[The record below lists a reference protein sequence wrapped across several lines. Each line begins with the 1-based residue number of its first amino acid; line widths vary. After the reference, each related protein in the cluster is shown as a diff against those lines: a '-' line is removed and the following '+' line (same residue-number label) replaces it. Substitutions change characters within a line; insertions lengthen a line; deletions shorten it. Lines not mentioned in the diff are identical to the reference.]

1 MIRLKAKYLKTN
13 FKNGDFRIISW
24 CLIGDSVPTGLT
36 LSPYLTFSSKGQDS
50 YLVEGETYELEVKEI
65 SCDPKYGSCVE
76 IVSVPSMSQLD
87 ITKLTQEESFQIL
100 MDCTSSEKIA
110 HNILN
115 AYPNFI
121 EKVLTEGQESIDLS
135 LIHGVG
141 KSYLNSYTR
150 TLTERYKYYSML
162 QNLKDYEI
170 TISDCKILISK
181 FTTEENTI
189 KALEENPYK
198 VLIGILDRKFENADK
213 LIMSIRP
220 ELKHNENRCAYLI
233 LSVLEESENN
243 GDTYTDANDLY
254 FYILNEYTIAKD
266 LEDLIVPVVTS
277 NELFYYDENTKRV
290 AIASTYNGE
299 CMIAEL
305 VREKTQNP
313 HKLNI
318 DWHKYTNVDG
328 FELTEEQ
335 SELLKSVCEYDIIL
349 LSGKAGCVDADTEYF
364 NGVKW
369 KKISEYTDG
378 DNVLQ
383 FDTITKNATLTQPI
397 RYIKEPCDKMYHFE
411 TKYGLDQ
418 TLSPDHIMLIDHST
432 RQGKHWYNTLTA
444 EEFKRQQELGLF
456 NPTYNKFPTT
466 FNYNGNGIDLTDNEI
481 KIMCAVICDGTF
493 NNNLSENAPTYKKC
507 RFHIKKDRKKES
519 LRKLFIESNIWWEE
533 KKSSTNG
540 YTDFYI
546 IAPRKEKIFSS
557 YWYNCNFHQLQVICN
572 NILQWDGYINTTK
585 KGTVKRSFSTTI
597 KETADFIQ
605 FAFSACGYRS
615 YINIDDRRGNKY
627 TMNNKK
633 YEHKSITY
641 EVTFT
646 NRILPTISGQKD
658 ETPTIIE
665 TVKPIDGY
673 KYCFQVPTEHLVLRR
688 NNKIFITHNCGKT
701 SSVKALV
708 KLMEDNCLSYSL
720 LAPTGAAALRL
731 SAQTN
736 RKASTIHRK
745 CLKDQEIDSDV
756 IIIDEMSMVGL
767 DVFIMML
774 NCVTNSKA
782 KFVLCGDMY
791 QLPSISKGCVFSDL
805 IESHKVPTAELTKV
819 FRYDTSGGAFVG
831 ENVRQGKAFFDSDRV
846 KVKDNILTISG
857 NYKFIESNEIFDEI
871 IKEYARLR
879 RIYKEDE
886 IMILSPYNKGDCG
899 TYRLNECIENEY
911 NAPKANEL
919 SLSYKR
925 DGVNIVFRKGS
936 RVVNTKNDYKALP
949 LESWNEI
956 CNSNGIL
963 TEDDVPVTQLFNGQ
977 IGTVREVQE
986 KYLVC
991 QFDEELIVI
1000 PKNKINTLLLARAIS
1015 THRSQGGEWKSV
1027 INVVSEM
1034 HSRLLSKQL
1043 LYVSDTRAKEFH
1055 CDIGD
1060 TKTFNQSLLVD
1071 VIEIRATWL
1080 KDLLKGENNN
1090 ENGEGTN

>member
-24 CLIGDSVPTGLT
+24 CPIGDSGELT

-50 YLVEGETYELEVKEI
+50 YLVEGETYELEVNEI

-189 KALEENPYK
+189 KALKENPYK
-198 VLIGILDRKFENADK
+198 VLIGVLDRKFENADK
-213 LIMSIRP
+213 LIMSISP
-220 ELKHNENRCAYLI
+220 ELKHSENRCAYLI

-254 FYILNEYTIAKD
+254 FYILNEYTIAKE

-277 NELFYYDENTKRV
+277 NELFYYDEETKRV
-290 AIASTYNGE
+290 AISATYNGE
-299 CMIAEL
+299 CMIADL

-318 DWHKYTNVDG
+318 DWHKYTTIDG

-335 SELLKSVCEYDIIL
+335 SELLKSVCEYDIAIL
-349 LSGKAGCVDADTEYF
+349 AGKAG
-364 NGVKW
+364 
-369 KKISEYTDG
+369 S
-378 DNVLQ
+378 
-383 FDTITKNATLTQPI
+383 
-397 RYIKEPCDKMYHFE
+397 
-411 TKYGLDQ
+411 
-418 TLSPDHIMLIDHST
+418 
-432 RQGKHWYNTLTA
+432 
-444 EEFKRQQELGLF
+444 
-456 NPTYNKFPTT
+456 
-466 FNYNGNGIDLTDNEI
+466 
-481 KIMCAVICDGTF
+481 
-493 NNNLSENAPTYKKC
+493 
-507 RFHIKKDRKKES
+507 
-519 LRKLFIESNIWWEE
+519 
-533 KKSSTNG
+533 
-540 YTDFYI
+540 
-546 IAPRKEKIFSS
+546 
-557 YWYNCNFHQLQVICN
+557 
-572 NILQWDGYINTTK
+572 
-585 KGTVKRSFSTTI
+585 
-597 KETADFIQ
+597 
-605 FAFSACGYRS
+605 
-615 YINIDDRRGNKY
+615 
-627 TMNNKK
+627 
-633 YEHKSITY
+633 
-641 EVTFT
+641 
-646 NRILPTISGQKD
+646 
-658 ETPTIIE
+658 
-665 TVKPIDGY
+665 
-673 KYCFQVPTEHLVLRR
+673 
-688 NNKIFITHNCGKT
+688 GKT

-767 DVFIMML
+767 DVFVMML
-774 NCVTNSKA
+774 NCVTNPKA

-1071 VIEIRATWL
+1071 VIEERNTWL
-1080 KDLLKGENNN
+1080 KDLLKGEINN
-1090 ENGEGTN
+1090 ENNEGIN

>member
-1 MIRLKAKYLKTN
+1 MIRLTAKYLKTN

-24 CLIGDSVPTGLT
+24 CLIGDSIPTGLT

-50 YLVEGETYELEVKEI
+50 YLVEGETYELEVNEI

-76 IVSVPSMSQLD
+76 IISVPSMSQLD
-87 ITKLTQEESFQIL
+87 ITKLTRDESFKIL

-110 HNILN
+110 NNILN

-121 EKVLTEGQESIDLS
+121 EKVLTEGQESIDIS

-162 QNLKDYEI
+162 QNFKDYEI
-170 TISDCKILISK
+170 TVADCKNLVSIYV
-181 FTTEENTI
+181 TEEKI
-189 KALEENPYK
+189 KNAFEENPYK
-198 VLIGILDRKFENADK
+198 VLISVLSRTFENADK

-220 ELKHNENRCAYLI
+220 DLKHSESRCSYLI
-233 LSVLEESENN
+233 LSVLEDNEEN

-254 FYILNEYTIAKD
+254 FYILNEYPIAKD

-277 NELFYYDENTKRV
+277 NELFYYDETNKRV

-299 CMIAEL
+299 CMIADL
-305 VREKTQNP
+305 VREKTKNP

-318 DWHKYTNVDG
+318 DWHKYTVVDG

-335 SELLKSVCEYDIIL
+335 GSLLENVCEYDIAIL
-349 LSGKAGCVDADTEYF
+349 AGKAG
-364 NGVKW
+364 
-369 KKISEYTDG
+369 S
-378 DNVLQ
+378 
-383 FDTITKNATLTQPI
+383 
-397 RYIKEPCDKMYHFE
+397 
-411 TKYGLDQ
+411 
-418 TLSPDHIMLIDHST
+418 
-432 RQGKHWYNTLTA
+432 
-444 EEFKRQQELGLF
+444 
-456 NPTYNKFPTT
+456 
-466 FNYNGNGIDLTDNEI
+466 
-481 KIMCAVICDGTF
+481 
-493 NNNLSENAPTYKKC
+493 
-507 RFHIKKDRKKES
+507 
-519 LRKLFIESNIWWEE
+519 
-533 KKSSTNG
+533 
-540 YTDFYI
+540 
-546 IAPRKEKIFSS
+546 
-557 YWYNCNFHQLQVICN
+557 
-572 NILQWDGYINTTK
+572 
-585 KGTVKRSFSTTI
+585 
-597 KETADFIQ
+597 
-605 FAFSACGYRS
+605 
-615 YINIDDRRGNKY
+615 
-627 TMNNKK
+627 
-633 YEHKSITY
+633 
-641 EVTFT
+641 
-646 NRILPTISGQKD
+646 
-658 ETPTIIE
+658 
-665 TVKPIDGY
+665 
-673 KYCFQVPTEHLVLRR
+673 
-688 NNKIFITHNCGKT
+688 GKT

-708 KLMEDNCLSYSL
+708 KLMEDNSLTYSL

-731 SAQTN
+731 ANQTG

-745 CLKDQEIDSDV
+745 CLKDQEIDSDI

-857 NYKFIESNEIFDEI
+857 NYKFIETEEIFNEI
-871 IKEYARLR
+871 IKEYNRLR

-886 IMILSPYNKGDCG
+886 IIILSPYNKGDCG
-899 TYRLNECIENEY
+899 TYKLNECIENEY
-911 NAPKANEL
+911 NAPKPNEL

-936 RVVNTKNDYKALP
+936 RIVNIKNDYKALP

-956 CNSNGIL
+956 CNSCGVL

-1000 PKNKINTLLLARAIS
+1000 QKPKLNTLLLARAIS
-1015 THRSQGGEWKSV
+1015 THRSQGGEWKAV
-1027 INVVSEM
+1027 INVVSEI

-1043 LYVSDTRAKEFH
+1043 LYVACTRCKDFH

-1060 TKTFNQSLLVD
+1060 KKTFNQSLLID
-1071 VIEIRATWL
+1071 VVYNRSTWL
-1080 KDLLKGENNN
+1080 KELLSN
-1090 ENGEGTN
+1090 EL